1 MFPEVSAITT
11 EMTNTFEGISRL
23 IMLDRYSFKDQN
35 HQTLDKGD
43 LVILTTK
50 EDPQYPARG
59 IGWVKSIDDDMVS
72 IEVEEEYRSA
82 IENTAEQV
90 NGLVKRRKNEIEK
103 PLELYFEQIARRV
116 ARGISE
122 IGRASCR
129 ERV

>member
-50 EDPQYPARG
+50 K
-59 IGWVKSIDDDMVS
+59 ILNI
-72 IEVEEEYRSA
+72 
-82 IENTAEQV
+82 
-90 NGLVKRRKNEIEK
+90 L
-103 PLELYFEQIARRV
+103 LE
-116 ARGISE
+116 
-122 IGRASCR
+122 ASDG
-129 ERV
+129 

>member
-82 IENTAEQV
+82 IEILLNKLMVLSNDGKMRSKNHWNFISNKSLAES
-90 NGLVKRRKNEIEK
+90 
-103 PLELYFEQIARRV
+103 LEGFPIK
-116 ARGISE
+116 S
-122 IGRASCR
+122 
-129 ERV
+129 

>member
-59 IGWVKSIDDDMVS
+59 IGWVKSI
-72 IEVEEEYRSA
+72 
-82 IENTAEQV
+82 
-90 NGLVKRRKNEIEK
+90 
-103 PLELYFEQIARRV
+103 
-116 ARGISE
+116 
-122 IGRASCR
+122 GRAPVSKTGCR
-129 ERV
+129 EFESLL